1 MTDLYLQELSEGL
14 QTGRVAKELV
24 KLQGPPTNL
33 GQEVGYEQEQE
44 VNYEQEV
51 DYEQEQG
58 VDYEQEQEV
67 ACEQEQ
73 EVVYEQEQEVAC
85 EQEQEVVYEQE
96 QQVVVYEQEQYLGDS
111 PIVGG
116 HHSHRFL
123 RLRPWCQTVH

>member
-73 EVVYEQEQEVAC
+73 EVVYEQEQ
-85 EQEQEVVYEQE
+85 
-96 QQVVVYEQEQYLGDS
+96 QVVVYEQEQYLGDS